1 MPTYEFLDTETD
13 EIFEVFMKW
22 SDREEFL
29 KENPQYQPLLS
40 APNIVSGVTGSKQN
54 RVPDGF
60 KEVLSKIS
68 ENNKY
73 GHIADK
79 HGKRG
84 IKEAKVREVIDK
96 HVDRVSK
103 RAANKK

>member
-1 MPTYEFLDTETD
+1 MPTYEFLDTESD
-13 EIFEVFMKW
+13 EIFEVNMKW
-22 SDREEFL
+22 SEREEFL

-40 APNIVSGVTGSKQN
+40 APNIVSGVSTSKQN
-54 RVPDGF
+54 RVPEGF

-73 GHIADK
+73 GHIAEK

-84 IKEAKVREVIDK
+84 IKEAKVAEVIKK
-96 HVDRVSK
+96 HVDRVAK
-103 RAANKK
+103 REANKK

>member
-1 MPTYEFLDTETD
+1 MPTYEFFDTESE
-13 EIFEVFMKW
+13 EIVEFFMKW
-22 SDREEFL
+22 SERELFL
-29 KENPQYQPLLS
+29 QENPQYQPLVS
-40 APNIVSGVTGSKQN
+40 SPNIVSGVSTSKQN

-73 GHIADK
+73 SSIADK

-84 IKEAKVREVIDK
+84 IKDAKVKDIIDK
-96 HVDRVSK
+96 HVEKVIK
-103 RAANKK
+103 RTTR

>member
-1 MPTYEFLDTETD
+1 MPTYEFLDTESD
-13 EIFEVFMKW
+13 EIFEVNMKW
-22 SDREEFL
+22 SEREEFL

-54 RVPDGF
+54 RVPEGF

-84 IKEAKVREVIDK
+84 IKDAKVAEVVKK
-96 HVDRVSK
+96 HVDRVAK
-103 RAANKK
+103 REAKNK

>member
-1 MPTYEFLDTETD
+1 MPTYEFFDTESD
-13 EIFEVFMKW
+13 EIVEFIMKW
-22 SDREEFL
+22 SEREVFL
-29 KENPQYQPLLS
+29 KENPHYEPIIS
-40 APNIVSGVTGSKQN
+40 SPNIVSGVSTSKQN

-73 GHIADK
+73 SSIADK

-84 IKEAKVREVIDK
+84 IKDAKVKDVIDK
-96 HVDRVSK
+96 HVQKVIK
-103 RAANKK
+103 RTTQ

>member
-1 MPTYEFLDTETD
+1 MPTYEFFNTESD
-13 EIFEVFMKW
+13 EIVEFIMKW
-22 SDREEFL
+22 SDREVFL
-29 KENPQYQPLLS
+29 KENPQYEPIIS
-40 APNIVSGVTGSKQN
+40 SPNIVSGVSTSKQN

-73 GHIADK
+73 SSIADK

-84 IKEAKVREVIDK
+84 IKDAKVKEVIDK
-96 HVDRVSK
+96 HVQKVIK
-103 RAANKK
+103 RTTQ